1 MSRADSAWL
10 CVLTA
15 APFVPGALEFAQRG
29 IPDLAFGGDAAALEF
44 GTWHAARGHQLLG
57 AYSRFGWNHPGP
69 AFFYLAAPLYE
80 ALGERG
86 PALNLFTFAVQL
98 ICAAATVWAA
108 DRLGGRILA
117 TIVAALLG
125 VFEFVALPF
134 LLGTSGIR
142 YSR

>member
-1 MSRADSAWL
+1 MPGAVIAPTDQSASRLRHESAL
-10 CVLTA
+10 LAVLTA
-15 APFVPGALEFAQRG
+15 APFVPGVLEFARRG

-86 PALNLFTFAVQL
+86 PALNLFA
-98 ICAAATVWAA
+98 
-108 DRLGGRILA
+108 
-117 TIVAALLG
+117 
-125 VFEFVALPF
+125 FV
-134 LLGTSGIR
+134 
-142 YSR
+142 